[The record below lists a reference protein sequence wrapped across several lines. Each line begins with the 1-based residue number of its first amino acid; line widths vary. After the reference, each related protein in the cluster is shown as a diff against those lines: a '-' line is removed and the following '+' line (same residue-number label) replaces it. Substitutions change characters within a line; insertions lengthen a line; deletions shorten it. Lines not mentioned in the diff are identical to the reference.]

1 MQAGFHHLAIKTH
14 RVEELSAFYRA
25 ALRRKEQKRW
35 FEESGELRSAWL
47 KLSPGILM
55 IEKSSS
61 QEAQLSPEA
70 DPPGFFLLALNI
82 SPQEKPSW
90 RKHLKSLSITIES
103 ETAYTLY
110 FRDPEGNRLALS
122 HYPELNQ
129 DEAAN
134 V

>member
-25 ALRRKEQKRW
+25 ALKLEEQKRW
-35 FEESGELRSAWL
+35 FEENGELRSVWL
-47 KLSPGILM
+47 ELSPCILM

-61 QEAQLSPEA
+61 QGAQLSSEA
-70 DPPGFFLLALNI
+70 DPPGLFLLALNI
-82 SPQEKPSW
+82 SAQEKQSW
-90 RKHLKSLSITIES
+90 RKHLESLSITIES

-122 HYPELNQ
+122 HYPQLNQ